1 MYWLASVQIRQGRF
15 GQALE
20 NLEQVRVYV
29 EALGHPKEKHDFR
42 HGQIVFYLGVGEPE
56 EAERWAN
63 ELYAERE
70 TIPPNFITHFFVE
83 VARTKIALG
92 KLEEGREIL
101 DELLAALPYD
111 APWSFNIIDI
121 ALGYGRIH
129 LALGQPENLFAG
141 LEERMQPY
149 REAGFGRMLADELW
163 LRGRAV
169 LALGKVDEARES
181 FLKAKD
187 AAEAQ
192 EERAVLWQILASLA
206 DIEEACGDADAAERL
221 RDEARTVVAD
231 IVDHAGKLRKKFL
244 AQPDVVSLLK

>member
-1 MYWLASVQIRQGRF
+1 
-15 GQALE
+15 
-20 NLEQVRVYV
+20 
-29 EALGHPKEKHDFR
+29 
-42 HGQIVFYLGVGEPE
+42 
-56 EAERWAN
+56 
-63 ELYAERE
+63 
-70 TIPPNFITHFFVE
+70 
-83 VARTKIALG
+83 
-92 KLEEGREIL
+92 
-101 DELLAALPYD
+101 
-111 APWSFNIIDI
+111 
-121 ALGYGRIH
+121 
-129 LALGQPENLFAG
+129 LGQPENLFAG

-181 FLKAKD
+181 LLKAKD

-206 DIEEACGDADAAERL
+206 DVEEACGDADAAERL